1 MTISSTISNYFP
13 FCTHQGADSSMINKS
28 RIRQLT
34 LRNTP
39 LTIQHI
45 KSMIDNHLTF
55 LKNGGA
61 GGKWKT
67 IHIKGIVLALYFGV
81 EVTKGE
87 QANFELQQLPTGVNL
102 EAVILPFANF
112 CSSKIEAANF
122 QLADLAY
129 SIFTDVAAKNINFRK
144 ANLAYVDFTRANLE
158 NADFRNANLVGAD
171 FENCNLKGANFK
183 GANLSGTRFPGA
195 NLMNVCI

>member
-1 MTISSTISNYFP
+1 MNSTILEHFP

-34 LRNTP
+34 LKNTT
-39 LTIQHI
+39 LSIQEITSII
-45 KSMIDNHLTF
+45 KSHLIF
-55 LKNGGA
+55 LQNGGA

-67 IHIKGIVLALYFGV
+67 IHIKGIVLALYFGS

-87 QANFELQQLPTGVNL
+87 QANFELQQLPNGINL
-102 EAVILPFANF
+102 KEIILPFANF
-112 CSSKIEAANF
+112 CSSKLEAVNF
-122 QLADLAY
+122 QSADLSY
-129 SIFTDVAAKNINFRK
+129 SVFTDVAAKNINFYK
-144 ANLAYVDFTRANLE
+144 ANLAYVDFTRGNLE

-183 GANLSGTRFPGA
+183 GANLCGTRFPGA